1 MYIHA
6 YTLYGGLRPFGV
18 SVLLSTYDKETPE
31 LYCIDPSGVSSVS
44 SLHYKDKPLLYGTQN
59 CIQSL
64 VVNNPS
70 FSCHSFIIISIFLEL
85 NNIPILYT

>member
-31 LYCIDPSGVSSVS
+31 LYCIDPSGVSCVS
-44 SLHYKDKPLLYGTQN
+44 TMK
-59 CIQSL
+59 I
-64 VVNNPS
+64 
-70 FSCHSFIIISIFLEL
+70 
-85 NNIPILYT
+85 